1 VIVLTLALGVG
12 GNVAA
17 LSLLEQILL
26 RPLDVHEPDRL
37 VNVTAPGRSTASR
50 RRRRPERPIP
60 LFSYPM
66 FRDLE
71 REQDA
76 FSGLAAHRLFDAS
89 IAASD
94 GVVRRRTGMLVSGS
108 YFPVLRGLL
117 FGVAPVDVSA
127 LVVATGALVLVA
139 LTAAYLPLRRALA
152 VEPSVVRRDE

>member
-1 VIVLTLALGVG
+1 
-12 GNVAA
+12 
-17 LSLLEQILL
+17 
-26 RPLDVHEPDRL
+26 
-37 VNVTAPGRSTASR
+37 
-50 RRRRPERPIP
+50 
-60 LFSYPM
+60 M

-94 GVVRRRTGMLVSGS
+94 GVVRRRTGMLASGS

>member
-1 VIVLTLALGVG
+1 MIVLTLALGVG
-12 GNVAA
+12 VNVAA

-37 VNVTAPGRSTASR
+37 VNVTAPGPIYGFASSTQAGATDSALQLSDVPRSRARAGRVLGTSGASAVR
-50 RRRRPERPIP
+50 REHRGERRRRPSPHGH
-60 LFSYPM
+60 
-66 FRDLE
+66 
-71 REQDA
+71 A
-76 FSGLAAHRLFDAS
+76 GLR
-89 IAASD
+89 
-94 GVVRRRTGMLVSGS
+94 S